1 MNMGLMRS
9 LTKEQL
15 EMCEPEDLIR
25 HILCLRSR
33 EEDQLKDLSVKEF
46 ILQQCNHSDNIP
58 QNNGM
63 VLAPTPFDDLYFEY
77 KMWHHEQGKKWDYS
91 LTKKKII
98 KSEFLKWQ
106 EESKWGLSVGQ
117 NRKEGKPNGTLNK
130 PYINLVVISED

>member
-77 KMWHHEQGKKWDYS
+77 KMWHHEQGKKFNKSKEYKQKIKEDLIKWQKESVYGCFMAK
-91 LTKKKII
+91 TKK
-98 KSEFLKWQ
+98 E
-106 EESKWGLSVGQ
+106 GQ
-117 NRKEGKPNGTLNK
+117 PNGSLK
-130 PYINLVVISED
+130 YPLFNLVVNQED